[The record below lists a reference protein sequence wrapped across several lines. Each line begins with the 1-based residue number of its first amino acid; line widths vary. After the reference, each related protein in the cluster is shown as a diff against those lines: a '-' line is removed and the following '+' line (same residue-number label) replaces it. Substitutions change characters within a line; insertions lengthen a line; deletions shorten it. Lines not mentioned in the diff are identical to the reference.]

1 MTRLWVSCLRV
12 SCLRLSGLR
21 LSGLR
26 GRMTC
31 RGTVLILLGCQA
43 SRLSRDAG
51 NCLRGLN
58 ALRNSLANDTAA

>member
-1 MTRLWVSCLRV
+1 M
-12 SCLRLSGLR
+12 RLSGLR
-21 LSGLR
+21 LSDLR